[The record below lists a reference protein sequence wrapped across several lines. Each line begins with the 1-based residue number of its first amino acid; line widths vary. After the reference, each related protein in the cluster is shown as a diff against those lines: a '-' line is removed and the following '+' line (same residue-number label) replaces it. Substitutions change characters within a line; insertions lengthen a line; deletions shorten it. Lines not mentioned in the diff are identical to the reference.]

1 MQLDA
6 TLTNIYHAVVDPGL
20 GGNGAFCFFSKGES
34 RRVSI
39 VLFLKSFNPGQ
50 LQASTL
56 YAILDRRFHRVELEK
71 CFNTSIYYIISV
83 GYIFSLTLP
92 RVVDMRL
99 AHLSHVGK
107 SKEVADDAET

>member
-34 RRVSI
+34 RRVPI

-56 YAILDRRFHRVELEK
+56 HRVELGK